1 MENLYSPFYNSCKR
15 IFSHKYYNISQSKF
29 RRKIYKLLLSSSVS
43 ALTLICAVTSTQAT
57 TYGDDGSN
65 TISGNVANCLTEPNL
80 LQAPFGD
87 SVNIYNDSCT
97 LVYSLDNP
105 SSVTFEGD
113 VTYDASNIGPK
124 KPTSFFTGLAAW
136 FAGELTVQ
144 GNYKIT
150 GLGAAGNAWTYPQAA
165 LSVLSSNAAR
175 TSPTK
180 PNDPAVW
187 KTPTITMQGD
197 VSADGGIFFYAAGGT
212 EVEVGTADGYFS
224 SVDKGSVTIV
234 GKASMHVSPDVKML
248 YDQGKAAL
256 ITPINLGDLNVTFN
270 GALDF
275 DLPLLNGTDGSGKKS
290 VYGAIDVLGSYAA
303 LQFTA
308 GGIYTI
314 AQQYQDGLNGVM
326 NVANKTGSIKNAYW
340 PSVYG
345 WAFVS
350 GNWDVAGYR
359 SGQMPNLAET
369 DPSVASMV
377 VQDMTV
383 NYSMEGAGPA
393 GIWGVVTLGQ
403 HAKASLTNTVF
414 NLTMQGSSDTR
425 ASVFLGGVTLTNPVL
440 SVGQQAVAYYD
451 NALTLDKVKVD
462 FTGAGSGDYVSVF
475 DIDSSNTVVNVS
487 NQSSLI
493 AAASTKISD
502 RSLIYIN
509 KTLDVYPDVDGKK
522 LAFTTLDFTA
532 TDSTLSGGIYV
543 DSVDGAGAFTAAN
556 TLTLK
561 LDGSTTWAGDLFVSG
576 TVDPQSADN
585 KASATMTIDG
595 TARWTGMVNSTSAPV
610 TLTIQGQGVW
620 VPTRNVTDAYFTQGT
635 VTLNGG
641 TIQANDQALQFTS
654 TLDLLAGGGAFD
666 SNNQTITFDGKAFG
680 TGALTKKGD
689 GILVLST
696 ANTYAGGT
704 VLQKGELSVSSDTY
718 MGSVASGLTFNGGL
732 LKVTGTTMTATA
744 RNITWGANGGG
755 FDIDDQ
761 NMVFTVAQNLT
772 AGGKLIKEGSGTL
785 VLSGAN
791 TYTGGTEL
799 NAGILSVAAD
809 KNLGKASEAVTIG
822 KASLLLSAA
831 FTSSRA
837 LVVTDTDSMI
847 DNAQNNSFSGGVSG
861 TGKLNKKGA
870 GVLTL
875 SGDAV
880 HSGGTVILAGTLQI
894 GSGGTTG
901 SLAGNV
907 ANSGKLIF
915 DRSDS
920 LTFSGALTGSGSLF
934 QSGSGTTILTG
945 DASHTGG
952 TVIDKGTLQVGDGG
966 TSGSLTGDV
975 SNSGVLAFKRSDSL
989 TFAGAVTGTGSL
1001 QQTGD
1006 GTTILTGDNTYT
1018 GGTVI
1023 SAGTL
1028 QIGEGGITGSITG
1041 DVSNSGNLIFSRSDN
1056 VDFTGILS
1064 GTGSLKQSGTGT
1076 LTLSGDNTNF
1086 AGLTSV
1092 TSGTFLVDQKLGG
1105 AVTVASGATLGGKG
1119 TLAGNVSLDA
1129 GGILTGREGQTLT
1142 FEKSLT
1148 LVAGNIVN
1156 LALGESGQAGL
1167 FNVKGDL
1174 TLAGTINITD
1184 IGSFGPGLY
1193 RIFDYTGNLTGNTA
1207 VLGTIPGNDTSQMV
1221 LQTSIAN
1228 QVNLVNAA
1236 GLVLNYWDGADTALH
1251 NNNKVDGG
1259 AGTWK
1264 LASDENWTD
1273 KDGMV
1278 NAVWTNDQFAILSGT
1293 ASTVTIDNSSGA
1305 ISVAGLQF
1313 AADGYRLEG
1322 DALMLADTVNNAAS
1336 VLRADKD
1343 VTATIAVELQG
1354 TNGIKK
1360 TDLGTLILTADNTYT
1375 GGTTIAGGTLQL
1387 GDGGTTGSIT
1397 GDVVNDGKLAFKR
1410 SDTLTMS
1417 GTISGLGG
1425 LLQEGAG
1432 KTILTGN
1439 NTYLGGTTIKSGILQ
1454 IGDGG
1459 TSGTIQG
1466 AVVNNGTLTFN
1477 RSDSLS
1483 FNGNMSGSGTLIQ
1496 SGSGTTI
1503 LTGKNTHSGGT
1514 TIQTGT
1520 LQIGDGGTSG
1530 SLAGDVTNNAKL
1542 TFNRSDNLLF
1552 NGVVSGT
1559 GALVQTGNGRT
1570 VLTGENTYNGG
1581 TTIQSGILQIGNG
1594 ETTGSITG
1602 NVINDAVLL
1611 FNRSDSLV
1619 FSGEVSGSGSLLQGG
1634 LGTTILTGD
1643 STYSGGTLIS
1653 AGTLQIGD
1661 GGNSGSVTSD
1671 IANDGTLAFKRS
1683 DTLQYAGTISGIG
1696 SVVQKG
1702 DGTTVFSGNN
1712 NYSGGLVIEKGTAKA
1727 GYDKT
1732 AFGSGLLTV
1741 RSGAKANLD
1750 AFNVTVAGLSGAGN
1764 VDLGNGILT
1773 LEQDF
1778 DTLFSGT
1785 LSGAGGLTKNKSGV
1799 LTLSGNNDYSG
1810 VTTVNGGTL
1819 KQGQENAFS
1828 RNSVFNTGQD
1838 AILDLNGMN
1847 ASIAGLSNAGTIKFG
1862 GKGGTTITIS
1872 GNYTGDNGTILLNTV
1887 LGTDNSRTD
1896 MLSVQGNTAGT
1907 SILKVTNQSG
1917 AGARTNNGV
1926 KLIEVGGQ
1934 SDGVFELLGDY
1945 KTKDGQQAVV
1955 GGAYAYTLHKG
1966 NSSGTDM
1973 SSWYLRSET
1982 TNPGSD
1988 PQPRPSAGVPV
1999 YQALASTMQTLNKA
2013 PTLRQRVG
2021 SRYLDRDSYELN
2033 DKSRSSDQQQAAS
2046 TSEVDRLSDNK
2057 MIWGRIEG
2065 AHNRLKAQGS
2075 AAGYRQET
2083 DSYIMQAGVDGQF
2096 YENDNGRLIGGIT
2109 GRYATGSSHI
2119 YAEHGDGRI
2128 ETQAWGLGGTLTWYG
2143 DNGFYFDGQLQAT
2156 WYNSS
2161 LHSFTVGKSLAA
2173 DKNGLGYSLSAEA
2186 GKQFTLDAY
2195 WSLTPQIQLEWST
2208 VNFDPFD
2215 DAWGAAVALHKKDTS
2230 LNARL
2235 GISADY
2241 QNIWQDDK
2249 GLNRKVNMYA
2259 ITNLYQEFLDGSN
2272 ILVAGSGFSQN
2283 RDNLWGGIGAGG
2295 TYSWAND
2302 KYALYGEGSI
2312 NTSLQN
2318 FADSYTVKG
2327 NVGLLIRW

>member
-1 MENLYSPFYNSCKR
+1 MIYLYFNSSR
-15 IFSHKYYNISQSKF
+15 IEIILHNHGYYYFFQSKI
-29 RRKIYKLLLSSSVS
+29 RKVVCKFLLSSSVS
-43 ALTLICAVTSTQAT
+43 VFGLICVVANTHAK
-57 TYGDDGSN
+57 TYGDAGSN
-65 TISGNVANCLTEPNL
+65 TVSGNVTNCVTGSNRLKS
-80 LQAPFGD
+80 PFVSSD
-87 SVNIYNDSCT
+87 YVYSNDCT
-97 LVYSLDNP
+97 LVYSMNSP
-105 SSVTFEGD
+105 SSVIFEGN
-113 VTYDASNIGPK
+113 VTYDVSNINALS
-124 KPTSFFTGLAAW
+124 PTSFLTGLTAW

-144 GNYKIT
+144 GNYTIT
-150 GLGAAGNAWTYPQAA
+150 GLGAAGNTWAYPQAA
-165 LSVLSSNAAR
+165 MAVLSSNGAR
-175 TSPTK
+175 PQGSDT
-180 PNDPAVW
+180 VW
-187 KTPTITMQGD
+187 KAPTITMQGD

-212 EVEVGTADGYFS
+212 EMFTGTNDGYFFS
-224 SVDKGSVTIV
+224 DEKGSVTV
-234 GKASMHVSPDVKML
+234 GGKATMHVNPDVIMF

-270 GALDF
+270 GTLDF
-275 DLPLLNGTDGSGKKS
+275 DLPLLTVTDGAGKKS

-303 LQFTA
+303 LRFTA
-308 GGIYTI
+308 GGTYTI

-326 NVANKTGSIKNAYW
+326 NVFNDSPLSQNTYW

-350 GNWDVAGYR
+350 GNWDVGGYR
-359 SGQMPNLAET
+359 NGQKPSLAET
-369 DPSVASMV
+369 DPSVASLV
-377 VQDMTV
+377 AQDMTV
-383 NYSMEGAGPA
+383 NYSMEGAGPT
-393 GIWGVVTLGQ
+393 GIWGVVALGQ
-403 HAKASLTNTVF
+403 HAQANLTNSVF

-425 ASVFLGGVTLTNPVL
+425 ASVFLGGVTLTKPLLTGNN
-440 SVGQQAVAYYD
+440 QAVAYYD
-451 NALTLDKVKVD
+451 NTFTLDKVKVD
-462 FTGAGSGDYVSVF
+462 FTGVGSGDYVSVF
-475 DIDSSNTVVNVS
+475 DVDSSNTVVNVS
-487 NQSSLI
+487 NQSSLL
-493 AAASTKISD
+493 AASSTKISD

-509 KTLDVYPDVDGKK
+509 HTLGVVYSDVNGNK
-522 LAFTTLDFTA
+522 LPYTTLDFTA

-785 VLSGAN
+785 VLSGTN
-791 TYTGGTEL
+791 TYTGGTEI
-799 NAGILSVAAD
+799 NAGVLSVAAD

-837 LVVTDTDSMI
+837 LVVTDTGSII
-847 DNAQNNSFSGGVSG
+847 DNAQNNSFSGDVSG

-875 SGDAV
+875 SGDAA
-880 HSGGTVILAGTLQI
+880 HSGGTAILAGTLQI
-894 GSGGTTG
+894 GTGGTTG

-920 LTFSGALTGSGSLF
+920 LTFSGTLTGSGSLS

-945 DASHTGG
+945 AASHTGG
-952 TVIDKGTLQVGDGG
+952 TTIEKGTLQIGDGS
-966 TSGSLTGDV
+966 TSGSLTGGV

-989 TFAGAVTGTGSL
+989 TFVGAVTGIGSL
-1001 QQTGD
+1001 QQNGS
-1006 GTTILTGDNTYT
+1006 GTTILIGNNTYT

-1056 VDFTGILS
+1056 VDFTGVLS
-1064 GTGSLKQSGTGT
+1064 GAGSLKQSGTGT
-1076 LTLSGDNTNF
+1076 LTLSGDNTSF

-1092 TSGTFLVDQKLGG
+1092 TSGTLLVDQKLGG
-1105 AVTVASGATLGGKG
+1105 AITVASGATLGGKG
-1119 TLAGNVSLDA
+1119 VLAGNVSLDA
-1129 GGILTGREGQTLT
+1129 GGILAGREGQTLI
-1142 FEKSLT
+1142 FENNLT
-1148 LVAGNIVN
+1148 LVTGNIVN
-1156 LALGESGQAGL
+1156 IALGQSGQTGL
-1167 FNVKGDL
+1167 FSVQGDL

-1207 VLGTIPGNDTSQMV
+1207 VLGTVPGNDTSQMT

-1236 GLVLNYWDGADTALH
+1236 GLVLNYWDGADTTLH

-1259 AGTWK
+1259 SGTWK
-1264 LASDENWTD
+1264 LVSDDNWTD

-1293 ASTVTIDNSSGA
+1293 AGTVTIDNSSGA

-1432 KTILTGN
+1432 KTILAGN

-1459 TSGTIQG
+1459 TNGTIQG
-1466 AVVNNGTLTFN
+1466 AVVNDGTLAFN

-1483 FNGNMSGSGTLIQ
+1483 FNGTMSGSGTLIQ
-1496 SGSGTTI
+1496 SGSGTTT

-1514 TIQTGT
+1514 TIQSGT

-1542 TFNRSDNLLF
+1542 TFNRSNDLLF

-1559 GALVQTGNGRT
+1559 GALVQAGNGRT

-1671 IANDGTLAFKRS
+1671 IANDGILAFKRS

-1847 ASIAGLSNAGTIKFG
+1847 ASIAGLSNAGTVKFS

-1896 MLSVQGNTAGT
+1896 MLSVQGTTAGT
-1907 SILKVTNQSG
+1907 STLKVTNQSG
-1917 AGARTNNGV
+1917 AGARTNNGI

-1999 YQALASTMQTLNKA
+1999 YQALAATMQTLNKA

-2021 SRYLDRDSYELN
+2021 SRYLDRDSYELT
-2033 DKSRSSDQQQAAS
+2033 DKSQSSGQQQSAS

-2065 AHNRLKAQGS
+2065 AHNRLQAQGS

-2109 GRYATGSSHI
+2109 GRYATGSSYI

-2128 ETQAWGLGGTLTWYG
+2128 KTQAWGLGGTLTWYG

-2161 LHSFTVGKSLAA
+2161 LHSFTVGKGLAA

-2186 GKQFTLDAY
+2186 GKQFNLDAY

-2241 QNIWQDDK
+2241 QNIWHDDQ

-2259 ITNLYQEFLDGSN
+2259 ITNLYQGFLDGSN

-2318 FADSYTVKG
+2318 FADSYTIKG